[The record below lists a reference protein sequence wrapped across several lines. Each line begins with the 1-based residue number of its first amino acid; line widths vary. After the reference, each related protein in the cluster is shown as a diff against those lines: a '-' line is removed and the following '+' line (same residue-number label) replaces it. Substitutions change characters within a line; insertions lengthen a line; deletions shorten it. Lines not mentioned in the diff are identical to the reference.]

1 MLGWILLT
9 AAGVLFLVLW
19 VRATIDVFGRADLSG
34 SAKAASPDD
43 PDVDDTLGWVYYKRG
58 LSALAVEPLRRSI
71 AKDPKNAL
79 YHFHLGMVYV
89 KNGDA
94 ANAKTMLQRAVS
106 LGLESQD
113 ESQAQRALASLRG

>member
-1 MLGWILLT
+1 
-9 AAGVLFLVLW
+9 
-19 VRATIDVFGRADLSG
+19 
-34 SAKAASPDD
+34 
-43 PDVDDTLGWVYYKRG
+43 
-58 LSALAVEPLRRSI
+58 
-71 AKDPKNAL
+71 
-79 YHFHLGMVYV
+79 V